1 MDKRVTV
8 LTRLEE
14 ILDLIPEVMRMR
26 LCSVETVV
34 RLGCDDSEHLTLPAH

>member
-1 MDKRVTV
+1 MHKRVTV

-14 ILDLIPEVMRMR
+14 ILDLIPEVMRVR

-34 RLGCDDSEHLTLPAH
+34 RLGCYDSEHLALPAR